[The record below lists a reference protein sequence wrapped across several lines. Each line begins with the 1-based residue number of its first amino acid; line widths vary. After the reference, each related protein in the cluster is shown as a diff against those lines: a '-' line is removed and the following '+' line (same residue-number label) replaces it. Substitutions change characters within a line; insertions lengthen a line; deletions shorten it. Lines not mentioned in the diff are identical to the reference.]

1 MGRKRK
7 KKQPSK
13 YYGLGQARPRV
24 AVRARRFVGFAAVA
38 AVTLPPGRR

>member
-1 MGRKRK
+1 MGRKRTIN
-7 KKQPSK
+7 QPTK
-13 YYGLGQARPRV
+13 YYGPGEPRRRV